1 MKHSVKKS
9 NVNEIERYISDFE
22 GKTKEQLLKMRE
34 IISACI
40 PEADEVISYGMP
52 AYKINKVL
60 VYYAGYDKHI
70 GFYPTP
76 SAIIAFEKELAGYKT
91 SKGAI
96 QFQLDKALPKTLI
109 AKIVA
114 FRKKEDRELVKK
126 SQ

>member
-1 MKHSVKKS
+1 MAKTHTKPGM
-9 NVNEIERYISDFE
+9 NEIERYINNFE
-22 GKTKEQLLKMRE
+22 GKTREQLLKMRE
-34 IISACI
+34 IISTCI
-40 PEADEVISYGMP
+40 PEAEEVISYAMP

-76 SAIIAFEKELAGYKT
+76 SAIAAFEKELSKYKT

-96 QFQLDKALPKTLI
+96 QFPLDKSLPKSLI

-114 FRKKEDRELVKK
+114 YRKKEDRQFDKK
-126 SQ
+126 SK